1 MLQKYGNDK
10 KFGREIQ
17 CGHEENGVM
26 KALFN
31 VKKIYII
38 KSELSDNKEKNKVTW
53 KSNFKNDKTLP
64 KTLKI
69 KKNLKKDEKYC

>member
-10 KFGREIQ
+10 KYGREIQ

-38 KSELSDNKEKNKVTW
+38 KNELSDN
-53 KSNFKNDKTLP
+53 
-64 KTLKI
+64 
-69 KKNLKKDEKYC
+69 